1 MTGLGVALA
10 VTARLL
16 GGSSPVGIRLTPSV
30 TRQKPP
36 KVCCSP
42 TLSATDRTKRRAAP
56 IGAERADGGFHGHAA
71 IRSLVAD
78 EDFRRR
84 HPTADFTDMPRC
96 GSLGSTAIAAQRGL
110 SESAPLRP
118 RRPFGCGQ
126 LHPPTDPLSATA
138 PYARWMQVL
147 IIDGANVMG
156 SRPDGWWR
164 DRPGAARRLH
174 EQLSAAE
181 LPQNEVV
188 LVLEGEAR
196 RGVPAGEKGR
206 IRTVHAAGSGD
217 DAIVDEVVKHVAVG
231 DRRGVVV
238 VTADRVLRDR
248 VEVVG
253 ASSKGPGWLL
263 DQL

>member
-16 GGSSPVGIRLTPSV
+16 GGSSPVGITLTPSV

-71 IRSLVAD
+71 LRVARLD
-78 EDFRRR
+78 
-84 HPTADFTDMPRC
+84 
-96 GSLGSTAIAAQRGL
+96 AIAAQRGL